1 MKDPTCIDC
10 AFYESKKHVDL
21 IAQRE
26 RARIRTEIDQL
37 IYDTEDCP
45 LYEGEERLWLL
56 SAYRRVRRLMA
67 DETTG
72 SILSPAPEEADREPD

>member
-1 MKDPTCIDC
+1 MNDPTCIDC

-37 IYDTEDCP
+37 IHDTENYP
-45 LYEGEERLWLL
+45 PHEERDWLL
-56 SAYRRVRRLMA
+56 SAYWNVRRVV
-67 DETTG
+67 G
-72 SILSPAPEEADREPD
+72 GVEP